1 MQKHIAPQGGLMD
14 TKPVRWYNL
23 VSYGVGDI
31 YGGGSFLIISVL
43 FMFFLTDVV
52 GLPPALAGFV
62 MLPGKIWD
70 AISDPLM
77 GYLSDR
83 TRSRFGRRR
92 IYFLTGM
99 LPVALTFIMLWVSVR
114 FDNIYLSFLYYVTA
128 FILFRTAFT
137 MVMVPYSALNAEMTC
152 DYKTRMRLSG
162 ARMMCSQF
170 SSLVS
175 AVAPKLLIDT
185 YFAHNKQEGFLVM
198 SILFGCFYMLP
209 WIIVFLGTWEME
221 SCEAPPSLSFSEF
234 FWELFSMR
242 HNRSFRLHMGMY
254 IASYAAMDVLM
265 ALFIYYLTYYIGNE
279 TLFSSCVGAML
290 LAQVSMLPVYVFI
303 SNKKGKGFAYII
315 GLCIWGAGLT
325 LTAFF
330 TPHTPKSIIIATTT
344 LMGIGLSAGTMVPWA
359 ILPSVTDVDEL
370 ITGKKRAGSYAG
382 AMTFIRKIVNALT
395 IFFIGVMLDLIG
407 YKKPVI
413 ETMDGITRSIN
424 QPQSAE
430 TLLYL
435 RFLFFSIPLV
445 LIIAGIFIARKF
457 NITPETHAVLIAEI
471 ERLKSGGKKSEV
483 NNRTRAVCEELT
495 GHSYER
501 LMNS

>member
-1 MQKHIAPQGGLMD
+1 MD
-14 TKPVRWYNL
+14 NRPLRWYHL
-23 VSYGVGDI
+23 IAYGVGDF
-31 YGGGSFLIISVL
+31 YGGGSFLIISLL
-43 FMFFLTDVV
+43 FMFFLTDIV
-52 GLPPALAGFV
+52 GLPPALAGLV

-83 TRSRFGRRR
+83 TKSRFGRRR
-92 IYFLTGM
+92 IYFLAGM
-99 LPVALTFIMLWVSVR
+99 LPVALTFIMLWVAVR

-152 DYKTRMRLSG
+152 DYKSRMRLSG

-175 AVAPKLLIDT
+175 AVVPKLIIDT
-185 YFAHNKQEGFLVM
+185 YFAHNKAEGFLVM
-198 SILFGCFYMLP
+198 SVIFGIFYMIP
-209 WIIVFLGTWEME
+209 WIIVFHGTWEME
-221 SCEAPPSLSFSEF
+221 SCESAPSLTISGFFS
-234 FWELFSMR
+234 ELFSMR

-254 IASYAAMDVLM
+254 IASYMAMDVLM

-279 TLFSSCVGAML
+279 KLFATCVGAML
-290 LAQVSMLPVYVFI
+290 LAQVSMLPVYVYI
-303 SNKKGKGFAYII
+303 SNKKGKGFAYIV
-315 GLCIWGAGLT
+315 GLCIWGVGLI

-330 TPHTPKSIIIATTT
+330 NKETSPYLIIAVSG

-359 ILPSVTDVDEL
+359 ILPSVTDVDEM

-395 IFFIGVMLDLIG
+395 IFFIGIMLDIIG
-407 YKKPVI
+407 YQKPVI
-413 ETMDGITRSIN
+413 EIIDGISRSIN
-424 QPQSAE
+424 QPQAE
-430 TLLYL
+430 TTLFWL
-435 RFLFFSIPLV
+435 RILFFSLPLLLIV
-445 LIIAGIFIARKF
+445 LGIIIARKF

-483 NNRTRAVCEELT
+483 DSRTRAVCEELT
-495 GHSYER
+495 GQSYER
-501 LMNS
+501 LMNT